1 MTGLIYKDFLALKG
15 HLTTYLV
22 FFLVYGGLCLSG
34 VFTASVLCGMVVL
47 MSLITPMTTVTSDDV
62 SRWNRFAIATPAC
75 RRGVVTGKYLF
86 TLLVTLASTV
96 FVSLLLVVL
105 ALAGGLEE
113 PLSELLLSALA
124 CAGIA
129 LIMNAVALPLLL
141 KFGAEKARMVSMAL
155 FLLVFAGFAPAGPG
169 GRPGPRPPRAPGV
182 GAHRPAR
189 PACHPGRGRL
199 RPLLLYCP
207 GHLCPKGVLSMAG
220 LLCKD
225 WLLLRRQL
233 WYYALLLGLYL
244 ALTAAG
250 VLDASFLCGLAV
262 LYGTLLPTTCFS
274 YDEAVHWERY
284 AAATPA
290 GRRGTV
296 DGKYLLALLL
306 AALSGG
312 ISLFLTALMEGPESA
327 LSLAVLVCTGL
338 ALAVN
343 AVNLPL
349 LLLLGVSRSRA
360 ALYFVFIL
368 FFGGGMALLL
378 LFQRGLLP
386 PPTPGL
392 AAALPWLVTVLCAA
406 AYAAS
411 WCIARKIYC
420 KKEL

>member
-113 PLSELLLSALA
+113 SLSELLLSALA

-155 FLLVFAGFAPAGPG
+155 FLLVFAGFALLGLA
-169 GRPGPRPPRAPGV
+169 AD
-182 GAHRPAR
+182 
-189 PACHPGRGRL
+189 RGL
-199 RPLLLYCP
+199 ALLLYCP

-312 ISLFLTALMEGPESA
+312 ISFFLTALMGEPQPGSPLLCVHPLLRRRHGSAFALPAGPSSPA
-327 LSLAVLVCTGL
+327 HPRPGRRP
-338 ALAVN
+338 ALAGDRPVRGG
-343 AVNLPL
+343 LRRL
-349 LLLLGVSRSRA
+349 LVHRPEDLL
-360 ALYFVFIL
+360 
-368 FFGGGMALLL
+368 
-378 LFQRGLLP
+378 
-386 PPTPGL
+386 
-392 AAALPWLVTVLCAA
+392 
-406 AYAAS
+406 
-411 WCIARKIYC
+411 
-420 KKEL
+420 

>member
-155 FLLVFAGFAPAGPG
+155 FLLVFAGFA
-169 GRPGPRPPRAPGV
+169 
-182 GAHRPAR
+182 
-189 PACHPGRGRL
+189 
-199 RPLLLYCP
+199 
-207 GHLCPKGVLSMAG
+207 
-220 LLCKD
+220 
-225 WLLLRRQL
+225 
-233 WYYALLLGLYL
+233 LLGLAADRGL
-244 ALTAAG
+244 AL
-250 VLDASFLCGLAV
+250 
-262 LYGTLLPTTCFS
+262 
-274 YDEAVHWERY
+274 
-284 AAATPA
+284 PA
-290 GRRGTV
+290 PPAWV
-296 DGKYLLALLL
+296 
-306 AALSGG
+306 
-312 ISLFLTALMEGPESA
+312 LTALPGLLAILAVGGFA
-327 LSLAVLVCTGL
+327 LSYCIAQAIYARKEFYAWPDCSTRTGCCSGGSFGTMPSCWGFIWRSLPPECWTPLFCAAWRFSTAPFSPPPASAMTRLCTGS
-338 ALAVN
+338 
-343 AVNLPL
+343 
-349 LLLLGVSRSRA
+349 GT
-360 ALYFVFIL
+360 
-368 FFGGGMALLL
+368 
-378 LFQRGLLP
+378 P
-386 PPTPGL
+386 PPPRR
-392 AAALPWLVTVLCAA
+392 
-406 AYAAS
+406 
-411 WCIARKIYC
+411 IARTVDVSTCRPVVWSPPQRRISSSSPP
-420 KKEL
+420 